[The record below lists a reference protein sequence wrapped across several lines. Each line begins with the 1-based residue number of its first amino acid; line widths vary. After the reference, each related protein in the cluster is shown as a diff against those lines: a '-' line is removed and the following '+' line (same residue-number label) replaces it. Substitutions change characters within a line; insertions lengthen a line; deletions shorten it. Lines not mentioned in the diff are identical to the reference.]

1 MKRKI
6 IILVVL
12 FASFLLT
19 ACGVQQG
26 HVLEDELG
34 LSTIQSYDELKAK
47 ISQQVNPYN
56 YFFGGFRNGLLEGD
70 GVIFAAAEDSQTEP
84 TSAEKSEYTTTNVQ
98 VEGVDEGD
106 IVKADESRIYSI
118 SNNKL
123 KVVDVS
129 NGTMSIALF
138 EEIFPKE
145 EDRYYYYNQYFTD
158 LYVTDEYLVVIY
170 NDYGSFIQNGVA
182 ETDSFYRIYQN
193 ATGVIIY
200 DKETL
205 TVQNQFTMSGY
216 QFASRLIDD
225 QLYIIMSHYIY
236 GYEEYDFR
244 PWIEEDGTKEFIDV
258 EEIKYLPST
267 QYQAFTI
274 IATIKLDEEP
284 DLETDV
290 LLGPNSYVQVYVNHN
305 AIYLSTYQYEITLLG
320 EYKWTNLLISY
331 VFNEDG
337 SVFYGGSGTYKGSIV
352 DQFCMDEYNGYMR
365 IVTTDGWG
373 EDAINRLYIF
383 ERQIIENQY
392 YLITVGLLD
401 QNLGKPGEK
410 VKSVRFDEDQ
420 ATVVTYQQTDP
431 LYVIDLSDP
440 THPAIVGQLEI
451 PGFST
456 YQHPWKEGFVIGIGF
471 EAVGNITTGIK
482 LSLFDITDPQNPAE
496 VGTSLVLP
504 YGTSGYRYAEALYN
518 HKAIMSDPDNNMI
531 GFTLNSW
538 GYWYYQ
544 TISEYVLF
552 SVDETREQPIQIAH
566 TVDHSEYVELPDV
579 TDYEYYWYNST
590 EINRAVRIGDYLY
603 VISGTIM
610 TSHLLSEEFSTIQ
623 VLHFD
628 SSATN

>member
-34 LSTIQSYDELKAK
+34 LSTIQSFDELKAK

-56 YFFGGFRNGLLEGD
+56 YFFGEFRNGVLEGD
-70 GVIFAAAEDSQTEP
+70 GAIFSAAEDAQTEP
-84 TSAEKSEYTTTNVQ
+84 TGAEKSEYTTTNVQ

-106 IVKADESRIYSI
+106 IVKTDGSRIYSI

-170 NDYGSFIQNGVA
+170 NDYGSFLQNGVP
-182 ETDSFYRIYQN
+182 ETDGFYRIYQN

-205 TVQNQFTMSGY
+205 TVQKQFTMSGY
-216 QFASRLIDD
+216 QSASRLIDD

-244 PWIEEDGTKEFIDV
+244 PWVEEDGTKEFIDV

-290 LLGPNSYVQVYVNHN
+290 LLGPNSYVQVYVNQN

-352 DQFCMDEYNGYMR
+352 DQFCMDEYDGYMR

-373 EDAINRLYIF
+373 EDAINRLYVF
-383 ERQIIENQY
+383 ERQIIEDQY

-401 QNLGKPGEK
+401 KNLGKPGEK

-456 YQHPWKEGFVIGIGF
+456 YQHPWKDNFVIGIGF

-482 LSLFDITDPQNPAE
+482 LSLFDVTDPQNPAE

-552 SVDETREQPIQIAH
+552 SIDETREQPIQIAH
-566 TVDHSEYVELPDV
+566 TVDHSEYIELPDV

-603 VISGTIM
+603 VVSGTIM
-610 TSHLLSEEFSTIQ
+610 TSHLLGEEFSTVQ

>member
-1 MKRKI
+1 
-6 IILVVL
+6 
-12 FASFLLT
+12 
-19 ACGVQQG
+19 
-26 HVLEDELG
+26 
-34 LSTIQSYDELKAK
+34 
-47 ISQQVNPYN
+47 
-56 YFFGGFRNGLLEGD
+56 
-70 GVIFAAAEDSQTEP
+70 
-84 TSAEKSEYTTTNVQ
+84 
-98 VEGVDEGD
+98 
-106 IVKADESRIYSI
+106 
-118 SNNKL
+118 
-123 KVVDVS
+123 
-129 NGTMSIALF
+129 
-138 EEIFPKE
+138 
-145 EDRYYYYNQYFTD
+145 
-158 LYVTDEYLVVIY
+158 
-170 NDYGSFIQNGVA
+170 
-182 ETDSFYRIYQN
+182 
-193 ATGVIIY
+193 
-200 DKETL
+200 
-205 TVQNQFTMSGY
+205 
-216 QFASRLIDD
+216 
-225 QLYIIMSHYIY
+225 
-236 GYEEYDFR
+236 
-244 PWIEEDGTKEFIDV
+244 
-258 EEIKYLPST
+258 
-267 QYQAFTI
+267 
-274 IATIKLDEEP
+274 
-284 DLETDV
+284 
-290 LLGPNSYVQVYVNHN
+290 
-305 AIYLSTYQYEITLLG
+305 
-320 EYKWTNLLISY
+320 
-331 VFNEDG
+331 
-337 SVFYGGSGTYKGSIV
+337 
-352 DQFCMDEYNGYMR
+352 MDEYNGYMR

-373 EDAINRLYIF
+373 EDAINRLYVF